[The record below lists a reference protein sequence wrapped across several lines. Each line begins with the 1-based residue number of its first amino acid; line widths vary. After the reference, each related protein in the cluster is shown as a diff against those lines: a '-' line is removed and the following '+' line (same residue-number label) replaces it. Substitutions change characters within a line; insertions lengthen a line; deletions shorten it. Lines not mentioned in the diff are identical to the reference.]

1 MNKNDLLVCE
11 QQCLKNRECC
21 EASGCKFHINYED
34 EFNCTLITIYEN
46 GPLSLRE
53 IAKRE
58 GLSFARI
65 KQIQDNA
72 LIKLKK
78 RLPDGEDLLASSGD
92 VDYLTLSF

>member
-1 MNKNDLLVCE
+1 MARKTLLTE
-11 QQCLKNRECC
+11 SEIRQFMKLANIKPLQEM
-21 EASGCKFHINYED
+21 GYGMYED
-34 EFNCTLITIYEN
+34 ELNCSMISIYEN

-65 KQIQDNA
+65 KQIQDKA

-78 RLPDGEDLLASSGD
+78 RLPDGSELLASSGRP
-92 VDYLTLSF
+92 DYLF

>member
-1 MNKNDLLVCE
+1 MNKDDLLVCA
-11 QQCLKNRECC
+11 QQCLKDKECC
-21 EASGCKFHINYED
+21 EASSCRFHINYED
-34 EFNCTLITIYEN
+34 EYNCTLITTYMN

-65 KQIQDNA
+65 KQIQDKA

-78 RLPDGEDLLASSGD
+78 RLPDGEELLASSGD

>member
-1 MNKNDLLVCE
+1 MNKDDLLICA
-11 QQCLKNRECC
+11 QQCLKDKECC
-21 EASGCKFHINYED
+21 GASSCRYHIDYED
-34 EFNCTLITIYEN
+34 EFNCSLVSIYEN
-46 GPLSLRE
+46 GPMSLRD

-65 KQIQDNA
+65 KQIQDKA

-78 RLPDGEDLLASSGD
+78 RLPEGENLLASSGD

>member
-1 MNKNDLLVCE
+1 M
-11 QQCLKNRECC
+11 
-21 EASGCKFHINYED
+21 
-34 EFNCTLITIYEN
+34 
-46 GPLSLRE
+46 SLRE

-65 KQIQDNA
+65 KQLQDKA

-78 RLPDGEDLLASSGD
+78 RLPEGENLLASSGD

>member
-1 MNKNDLLVCE
+1 MNKNDLLVCA
-11 QQCLKNRECC
+11 QQCLKDKESCGASECRY
-21 EASGCKFHINYED
+21 HIDYED
-34 EFNCTLITIYEN
+34 EFNCSLISIYEN
-46 GPLSLRE
+46 GPMSLRE

-65 KQIQDNA
+65 KQIQDKA

-78 RLPDGEDLLASSGD
+78 RLPEGENLLASSGD